1 MKRRENY
8 AFQISPDTLKLA
20 SDRPVRQNV
29 RQDLGVGQRIITK
42 RYFTVYF
49 PKNFYDLLIF

>member
-42 RYFTVYF
+42 RYFRVYF